1 MATSSVSTLQYNPFD
16 YSCIEAPKSAERLLN
31 YKLDYKNV
39 AAIMRDIFIIIL
51 INYIMITIS
60 RISTGVPTVIC
71 THVYISLCIRSLKFN
86 GSGLHPGN
94 GAKTKHNCDRAY
106 IQRNQFLN

>member
-1 MATSSVSTLQYNPFD
+1 
-16 YSCIEAPKSAERLLN
+16 
-31 YKLDYKNV
+31 
-39 AAIMRDIFIIIL
+39 
-51 INYIMITIS
+51 MITIS
-60 RISTGVPTVIC
+60 RISTPPTVIC

-106 IQRNQFLN
+106 IQRKKSQFLNHKIIEEIMPVQHKIQQFMKVIYQIS